1 MKNPMKIVHVIEPL
15 AGGMVTFLTSLV
27 ENLPEHR
34 HLIVHGNREHVTPLA
49 EVKKQFT
56 SPNVKFI
63 RWASAQ
69 RSLHLKKDAKAFF
82 ELYTI
87 LKKLKRKK
95 LLDVVHLHCSKGGFL
110 GRMVCR
116 VLGLQH
122 LVIYTPNG
130 APFMAGSNPVSN
142 YLYKILEKTA
152 SLFGGQVVCCS
163 PSEQQAYNKVGIK
176 AITINN
182 GIPYKKII
190 GKRVTRN
197 KGNHNNNF
205 TVVTSGRI
213 VDQKDPEL
221 FNTIA
226 LFFEDFPDFEFLW
239 VGDGDAKEKL
249 TAKNIRITG
258 WLPAEKANELVA
270 ASDVYISTAKY
281 EGLPFAVL
289 EALAMNMPVLLTDCV
304 GNKDLINNLNG
315 AVFSDGHEAKY
326 RLLQFYNNASML
338 NLMGQHSGSYCKKHF
353 NLADTFRR
361 YQYLYQQACF
371 MPELSYTS

>member
-1 MKNPMKIVHVIEPL
+1 MKIVHVIEPL

-27 ENLPEHR
+27 ENLPEHT

-49 EVKKQFT
+49 EVKKQFAG
-56 SPNVKFI
+56 PNVKFI

-69 RSLHLKKDAKAFF
+69 RSLHLKKDVKAFI
-82 ELYTI
+82 ELYRI
-87 LKKLKRKK
+87 LKKLKQKN

-116 VLGLQH
+116 MLGIQH

-142 YLYKILEKTA
+142 YLYKLLEKTA
-152 SLFGGQVVCCS
+152 SFFGGQVVCCS
-163 PSEQQAYNKVGIK
+163 PSEQQAYNKAGIK

-190 GKRVTRN
+190 RRKAKR
-197 KGNHNNNF
+197 NNENVF

-213 VDQKDPEL
+213 VDQKDPDL

-249 TAKNIRITG
+249 TAKNIRVTG

-289 EALAMNMPVLLTDCV
+289 EALALNMPMLLTDCI

-315 AVFSDGHEAKY
+315 AVFSDSDQAKY

-338 NLMGQHSGSYCKKHF
+338 KVMGQHSGSYCKKNF

-361 YQYLYQQACF
+361 YQHLYQACF
-371 MPELSYTS
+371 MPGLSYTI